1 LENSENTESNVPQSE
16 TETQPE
22 ASATEN
28 EAVDASATENV
39 EEEEY
44 KEQTKVE
51 PKSDEKKDG
60 LVKPPSN
67 APDTIVETKDKPDTI
82 VETKDKESAKET
94 ASAPVPP
101 SLPKEY
107 TFKLSTP
114 LGAEITSREQTFVE
128 INGVLYLKVTPPSN
142 QEEVVLPGWYTSLKK
157 DYQTASRP
165 PTKAQLL
172 KKELRE
178 KKFSSQKAEKTNGSL
193 VYVVDVPEFL
203 QNPET
208 VSDKKDKKK
217 KFKTQKQEKY
227 V

>member
-1 LENSENTESNVPQSE
+1 M
-16 TETQPE
+16 
-22 ASATEN
+22 
-28 EAVDASATENV
+28 
-39 EEEEY
+39 
-44 KEQTKVE
+44 K
-51 PKSDEKKDG
+51 KKDG

-94 ASAPVPP
+94 ASVPP

-114 LGAEITSREQTFVE
+114 LGAEITSGEQTFVE

-165 PTKAQLL
+165 LTKAQLL

-208 VSDKKDKKK
+208 VSNKKDKKK